1 MQIFYQASDTAGGGE
16 SSKQIDPYE
25 MTPDEIDN
33 FINQSE
39 VEPENEDL
47 SPEEKDDELDL
58 SEDTE
63 KESELDSDT
72 SKKIEK
78 TPEVETEAEKTEPEK
93 TDNEP
98 LIDDKF
104 ISKYSKEEQD
114 ALRKYEG
121 KPISELVKALANQNK
136 VIGKKAEEVKREL
149 FPSLDKQ
156 PITQESPA
164 IVFPKDK
171 RLEEVEKIKEDLII
185 KQVNGLRT
193 QLGLSED
200 FPLPTTLD
208 LKSPEY
214 KEWLKTVSYDYPAD
228 LKIFDKT
235 VESEKQQL
243 DKAYTELSHYREN
256 FKEINDKILNE
267 EVGVINQ
274 YFGKAGL
281 NLKELGVEF
290 TDEVLE
296 KMLYTEKNGEKVLDA
311 KMFTWVNGEIPIL
324 KEGALAQKFMN
335 TEGVT
340 VLSKVKDVALT
351 QGRKEAVT
359 VEKKLPINKGLG
371 NTDKSGE
378 FKIKAVGSQD
388 PYTMNAEQLDREIA
402 AMLNEE

>member
-1 MQIFYQASDTAGGGE
+1 MQIFYQASDTAGGE
-16 SSKQIDPYE
+16 SPSKVDPYE
-25 MTPDEIDN
+25 MTPDELDN

-39 VEPENEDL
+39 VEPDDEDLTPPENE
-47 SPEEKDDELDL
+47 EELDL

-63 KESELDSDT
+63 DKSELETDT
-72 SKKIEK
+72 SKQIEK
-78 TPEVETEAEKTEPEK
+78 PTTEVETETEKTEAEK

-114 ALRKYEG
+114 ALKKYEG

-136 VIGKKAEEVKREL
+136 LIGKKSEEVKREL

-171 RLEEVEKIKEDLII
+171 KLEEVEKIKEDLII

-235 VESEKQQL
+235 VETEKQQL
-243 DKAYTELSHYREN
+243 DKAYTELSHYRTN
-256 FKEINDKILNE
+256 FKEINDKILDE

-281 NLKELGVEF
+281 NLKDLGVEF
-290 TDEVLE
+290 TDEALE
-296 KMLYTEKNGEKVLDA
+296 KMLYVEKNGEKVLDA

-340 VLSKVKDVALT
+340 VLSKVKDLALT

-371 NTDKSGE
+371 NTDRSGE
-378 FKIKAVGSQD
+378 FKIQAVGSQD
-388 PYTMNAEQLDREIA
+388 PYTMSMEQLDREIA
-402 AMLNEE
+402 TMLNEE